1 MPRAK
6 PHETKLK
13 KKYYPLVSI
22 CTPTFNRRPFIP
34 TMFECFRNQTYPKDR
49 MEWIIVDDGTDRI
62 RDLVESS
69 GITQI
74 KYFEMPKKVS
84 LGEKRNYMHRRLLPS
99 RTRLSRG

>member
-1 MPRAK
+1 
-6 PHETKLK
+6 
-13 KKYYPLVSI
+13 
-22 CTPTFNRRPFIP
+22 
-34 TMFECFRNQTYPKDR
+34 

-84 LGEKRNYMHRRLLPS
+84 LGEKRNYMHSKATGGAATAGAGALTEAVPAAGWSVPGSMISTRS
-99 RTRLSRG
+99 RATP